1 MKNLFGDQYQ
11 SKYFNI
17 LKVNNDIRKNELKH
31 LIQFSQIRNQVGVY
45 ILNLAEALPES
56 FTSKLYPEVIT
67 TLTALKSA
75 NDKLYYIF
83 ITISDI
89 LRNRSDIFSNENK

>member
-31 LIQFSQIRNQVGVY
+31 LIQFS
-45 ILNLAEALPES
+45 
-56 FTSKLYPEVIT
+56 
-67 TLTALKSA
+67 
-75 NDKLYYIF
+75 
-83 ITISDI
+83 
-89 LRNRSDIFSNENK
+89 